1 MLAYFAMMAAY
12 NDWANRRLYDACAQL
27 DDDDLRAGLGAF
39 FGSLHGTLNHML
51 VADLLWMARFLGEPA
66 PEAQLDTILHE
77 GFTDLRKARETE
89 DARIAAFVG
98 DLDADALQSDL
109 NYTTLV
115 RPGSVRQPL
124 WAALVHVFNHQ
135 THHRGQCHAMLT
147 RVAMEAPSFD
157 LIQFQRDTGHGLS
170 V

>member
-1 MLAYFAMMAAY
+1 MLTYFEMMAAY

-27 DDDDLRAGLGAF
+27 EEDDFHAGLGAF

-51 VADLLWMARFLGEPA
+51 VADRLWMARFLGEPV
-66 PEAQLDTILHE
+66 PDLVLDSILHE
-77 GFTDLRKARETE
+77 RFTDLRKAREQQ
-89 DARIAAFVG
+89 DAAITAFIG
-98 DLDADALQSDL
+98 DLDAGALERELD
-109 NYTTLV
+109 YTTMV
-115 RPGSVRQPL
+115 RPGQVRQPL
-124 WAALVHVFNHQ
+124 WAALAHVFNHQ

-147 RVAMEAPSFD
+147 RIAMEAPSFD